1 MCKVKTLFTLRST
14 MTPNK
19 ERVACSPN
27 ASPVQIVLS
36 AKIIANDKKA
46 KEKAKTLHVIGSN
59 VHL

>member
-1 MCKVKTLFTLRST
+1 

>member
-46 KEKAKTLHVIGSN
+46 KDAENETMIQHAVWKP
-59 VHL
+59 